1 MMQRKGMQ
9 FLYQYVASIFIS
21 ICAQFE
27 RLIKEEIL
35 HPLDISDSDH
45 CIDCIK
51 ERKILYPLDFSS
63 DTNFLFLERTGAAPT
78 DYILN

>member
-1 MMQRKGMQ
+1 MMLRKGMQ

-27 RLIKEEIL
+27 RLTKEEIL
-35 HPLDISDSDH
+35 HPLDFSDLDH

-51 ERKILYPLDFSS
+51 ERFS
-63 DTNFLFLERTGAAPT
+63 TH
-78 DYILN
+78 